1 MASMAYPMYAPIEAT
16 EPATTVDALL
26 CPLPEGGVGVVVLP
40 PSAPGGVLAPP
51 DGGVGAPPG
60 LVDAPGGGG
69 GAPPGLGGDGFV
81 APGAGG
87 ELAGVVVGADAG
99 AEGAEVGVVAGGGI
113 IGAPEGGVGMVG
125 AAAGGGMVVGGTG
138 DGGGMVVGGAVDG
151 GGMVVGGAGDGGM
164 VVGGTGDGGMVVG
177 GTGDVGGMVV
187 GGAGGDGGGMVVGGA
202 GGVHAPLWSAWT
214 TTMSFWLA
222 QQQASSPLMKKKGP
236 ERSSVNTVL
245 PSSNFLTYDDVLQ
258 ALYAAG
264 STRSTEF
271 HSFGYTNTA
280 QQQQR
285 TTVINTRDDT
295 RRCMRS
301 TTVSYLSSGTSGY
314 AGTIEMNTHRAGR
327 LCGSSSSTP
336 TRCRARRR
344 GPARSSLSARR
355 L

>member
-164 VVGGTGDGGMVVG
+164 VVGGTGD
-177 GTGDVGGMVV
+177 VGGMVV
-187 GGAGGDGGGMVVGGA
+187 GGAGGDGGGMVVGCA

>member
-1 MASMAYPMYAPIEAT
+1 LQSQQFSPNLARAKNQISRRRELLSPFFNRGLEDTLHKRTQRRNRTPQMASMAYPMYAPIEAT
-16 EPATTVDALL
+16 KPVTTVEAPL
-26 CPLPEGGVGVVVLP
+26 CPFPEGGVGVVVLP
-40 PSAPGGVLAPP
+40 PSAPGVLAPP

-69 GAPPGLGGDGFV
+69 GGTPPGLGGDGFV

-125 AAAGGGMVVGGTG
+125 AASGGGIVGAPEGGVGMVEGAGDGGGIVVGGAVDGGGMVVGGAV

-151 GGMVVGGAGDGGM
+151 GGMVVGGAGD
-164 VVGGTGDGGMVVG
+164 VG
-177 GTGDVGGMVV
+177 GGMVV
-187 GGAGGDGGGMVVGGA
+187 GGARDGGGMVVGGA
-202 GGVHAPLWSAWT
+202 GGVHAPLWSGMT

-222 QQQASSPLMKKKGP
+222 RQQASSPLMKKKGP

-245 PSSNFLTYDDVLQ
+245 PSSNLLTYDDVLQ

-280 QQQQR
+280 QQ
-285 TTVINTRDDT
+285 T
-295 RRCMRS
+295 
-301 TTVSYLSSGTSGY
+301 
-314 AGTIEMNTHRAGR
+314 A
-327 LCGSSSSTP
+327 
-336 TRCRARRR
+336 
-344 GPARSSLSARR
+344 
-355 L
+355 

>member
-151 GGMVVGGAGDGGM
+151 GGMVVGGAG
-164 VVGGTGDGGMVVG
+164 
-177 GTGDVGGMVV
+177 
-187 GGAGGDGGGMVVGGA
+187 
-202 GGVHAPLWSAWT
+202 GVHAPLWSAWT

-271 HSFGYTNTA
+271 HSFGYTNKSWSPMWKLILDA
-280 QQQQR
+280 HA
-285 TTVINTRDDT
+285 
-295 RRCMRS
+295 
-301 TTVSYLSSGTSGY
+301 L
-314 AGTIEMNTHRAGR
+314 
-327 LCGSSSSTP
+327 
-336 TRCRARRR
+336 
-344 GPARSSLSARR
+344 
-355 L
+355 

>member
-125 AAAGGGMVVGGTG
+125 AASGGGIVGAPEGGVGMVEGAG
-138 DGGGMVVGGAVDG
+138 DGGGIVVGGAV
-151 GGMVVGGAGDGGM
+151 
-164 VVGGTGDGGMVVG
+164 
-177 GTGDVGGMVV
+177 
-187 GGAGGDGGGMVVGGA
+187 DGGGMVVGGA
-202 GGVHAPLWSAWT
+202 GGVHAPLWSGMT

-222 QQQASSPLMKKKGP
+222 RQQASSPLMKKKGP

-245 PSSNFLTYDDVLQ
+245 PSSNLLTYDDVLQ

-264 STRSTEF
+264 STRSTES

-280 QQQQR
+280 QQ
-285 TTVINTRDDT
+285 T
-295 RRCMRS
+295 
-301 TTVSYLSSGTSGY
+301 
-314 AGTIEMNTHRAGR
+314 A
-327 LCGSSSSTP
+327 
-336 TRCRARRR
+336 
-344 GPARSSLSARR
+344 
-355 L
+355 